1 MKKIIL
7 ATLIAVAVFG
17 NLTLSNTDNSVS
29 INLSQLI
36 ANAQDSS
43 EDASNPPPVG
53 GKRAVVHDGRR
64 NNGAVVEGD
73 WHRGTEFL
81 PVEIGSSGT
90 TIYKG
95 TVNISVNPSAEGE
108 VERSLNTVIEWCCM
122 SSNTSTLCNFNS
134 ETTNLC

>member
-7 ATLIAVAVFG
+7 VTLLAVAVFG

-64 NNGAVVEGD
+64 NDGRRNNGEGSIILNGY
-73 WHRGTEFL
+73 RL
-81 PVEIGSSGT
+81 APVKQQSGT
-90 TIYKG
+90 TTHYLPGPSSIASVQRPIYHY
-95 TVNISVNPSAEGE
+95 VD
-108 VERSLNTVIEWCCM
+108 CCV
-122 SSNTSTLCNFNS
+122 NFNQNTACDNAG
-134 ETTNLC
+134 EDEDC